1 MHDLNHE
8 LEKSARRVFKLFFG
22 SRLHKERR
30 ARGFRIEECLGVDL
44 TVNYEG
50 QKRLSLI
57 VDRKTVESM
66 KERLGA
72 REQIGED
79 TDYDILGEMA
89 NIIAGSA
96 VSLGEGEVFM
106 TAPRRACLD
115 ESDLSLAVMRFTS
128 PMGRLAIAVEAV

>member
-1 MHDLNHE
+1 MHDFNHE

-22 SRLHKERR
+22 SRLHKERKADGLR
-30 ARGFRIEECLGVDL
+30 LEECLGVDL

-72 REQIGED
+72 REQVGED

-96 VSLGEGEVFM
+96 VSYGDGEVYM

-115 ESDLSLAVMRFTS
+115 GSDLPLTLMKFTS
-128 PMGRLAIAVEAV
+128 PMGRFAIAVETV